1 MHTTAR
7 SDQATGEA
15 AGRPVDPAAP
25 YRLRTAAR
33 VLLAVQLLVLCWL
46 SLRPVPAPWTAPS
59 NLTPLASVHRVLSLG
74 GLHVLGPLAAGLLP
88 LAPVGVLLPLAF
100 GTPAR
105 GRLLSFLRTTGA
117 AALLA
122 TALEFLE
129 GWAPGHVLDVDDILL
144 GTLGAALAHLLLVP
158 PLRALD
164 RHRAG
169 GPAPAPEP
177 ESATAPEPE
186 SVPEPLPT
194 VRQPKYLLPSTTW
207 EAAGGVTRTGLSK
220 SVNFMKPSAP
230 RSSEIR

>member
-15 AGRPVDPAAP
+15 AAGPAVDPAAP

-33 VLLAVQLLVLCWL
+33 VLLALQLLVLCWL
-46 SLRPVPAPWTAPS
+46 SLRPLPAPWTAPS
-59 NLTPLASVHRVLSLG
+59 NLTPLASVGRALSLG
-74 GLHVLGPLAAGLLP
+74 GLHVVRPLAAGLLP
-88 LAPVGVLLPLAF
+88 LAPVGLLLPLAF
-100 GTPAR
+100 GSPSR
-105 GRLLSFLRTTGA
+105 GRLLSFLRTVGA

-122 TALEFLE
+122 TALEILE

-144 GTLGAALAHLLLVP
+144 GVLGAALAHLLLVP
-158 PLRALD
+158 PVRALD
-164 RHRAG
+164 RRRAAG
-169 GPAPAPEP
+169 PAPEPAPAPAPEP
-177 ESATAPEPE
+177 GSAPEP
-186 SVPEPLPT
+186 SPT

-207 EAAGGVTRTGLSK
+207 EAAGGVACTGLSK